1 MDLNAPSADDVSR
14 VLQWYQNQVRIIKTV
29 TRQFSRPLSAL
40 VTVVSPQSGLD
51 SEKPF
56 VLEKH
61 MSDIDR

>member
-1 MDLNAPSADDVSR
+1 MF
-14 VLQWYQNQVRIIKTV
+14 VLSCECLCVDCV
-29 TRQFSRPLSAL
+29 CC
-40 VTVVSPQSGLD
+40 PQSGLD